1 MSAAIGVLSSGLRDL
16 GARRMMVPFDAASGA
31 MSSGITHWCVPVQ
44 SLAHAALE
52 VEAEREGLH
61 HIMPRRPRPP
71 VIDPQSVFRRPSAGT
86 SVSVVC

>member
-1 MSAAIGVLSSGLRDL
+1 
-16 GARRMMVPFDAASGA
+16 MMVPFEAASGA

-71 VIDPQSVFRRPSAGT
+71 VIDLQSVFCRPSAGT